1 MLNAIPILGWAL
13 SLLFSISLA
22 IPFWIVWTACGI
34 GAAYAYWLPEV
45 YQHPGFWD
53 CVGIFI
59 AMGIIKTVFV
69 PRIASTSSSSEIEKK

>member
-1 MLNAIPILGWAL
+1 MLNAIPIVGWFL
-13 SLLFSISLA
+13 SLVFSISLA

-34 GAAYAYWLPEV
+34 GETYAYWLPPI

-59 AMGIIKTVFV
+59 AMSVIKLVFV
-69 PRIASTSSSSEIEKK
+69 PKLASFNSSSESGKK